1 MQPNIDFITTLMLA
15 ALAIIWGGSFFFAE
29 IALRELP
36 PMTITLHRVF
46 WALPILIFVIWAKGI
61 IPPKSLKI
69 WGAYLTMGALNNA
82 LPFSLI
88 FWGQTQIT
96 SGLASIL
103 NGATGVT
110 GVIVAGLFLSDERL
124 TPTKLIGVVVG
135 FFGVALTVGI
145 EALQNFDLRS
155 LAQMAVLLA
164 GLSYSIAGVWAKLRL
179 SGQKPEMNALGMLLC
194 STMIMCPLALYVD
207 GTPQFDLQ
215 ISTWSALLALAIICT
230 SLSYLLYFNIL
241 NRAGSGSLMLVTLLI
256 PPFAITLGVLVLGES
271 LAPISLVG
279 FAFIALGLI
288 IIDGRVIRLLQ
299 RSFFIALDL
308 VLGRFT

>member
-61 IPPKSLKI
+61 TPPKSLKV

-155 LAQMAVLLA
+155 LAQMAILLA

-194 STMIMCPLALYVD
+194 STVIMCPLALYID

-215 ISTWSALLALAIICT
+215 ISTWSALLALAVICT

-241 NRAGSGSLMLVTLLI
+241 NRAGSGNLMLVTLLI

-299 RSFFIALDL
+299 RSFL
-308 VLGRFT
+308 

>member
-1 MQPNIDFITTLMLA
+1 MLA

-61 IPPKSLKI
+61 TPPKSLKI

-194 STMIMCPLALYVD
+194 STVIMCPLALYID

-241 NRAGSGSLMLVTLLI
+241 NRAGSGNLMLVTLLI

-299 RSFFIALDL
+299 RSFL
-308 VLGRFT
+308 

>member
-1 MQPNIDFITTLMLA
+1 MLA

-61 IPPKSLKI
+61 TPPKSLKV

-194 STMIMCPLALYVD
+194 STVIMCPLALYID

-215 ISTWSALLALAIICT
+215 ISTWSALLALAVICT

-241 NRAGSGSLMLVTLLI
+241 NRAGSGNLMLVTLLI

-288 IIDGRVIRLLQ
+288 IIDGSVIRLLQ
-299 RSFFIALDL
+299 RSFL
-308 VLGRFT
+308 

>member
-1 MQPNIDFITTLMLA
+1 MLA

-36 PMTITLHRVF
+36 PLTITLHRVF

-61 IPPKSLKI
+61 TPPKSLKV
-69 WGAYLTMGALNNA
+69 WRAYLTMGALNNA

-155 LAQMAVLLA
+155 LAQMAILLA

-194 STMIMCPLALYVD
+194 STVIMCPLALYID

-215 ISTWSALLALAIICT
+215 ISTWSALLALAVICT

-241 NRAGSGSLMLVTLLI
+241 NRAGSGNLMLVTLLI

-288 IIDGRVIRLLQ
+288 IIDGRAIRLLQ
-299 RSFFIALDL
+299 RSFL
-308 VLGRFT
+308 

>member
-61 IPPKSLKI
+61 TPPKSLKV

-155 LAQMAVLLA
+155 LAQMAILLA

-194 STMIMCPLALYVD
+194 STVIMCPLALYID

-215 ISTWSALLALAIICT
+215 ISTWSALLALAVICT

-241 NRAGSGSLMLVTLLI
+241 NRAGSGNLMLVTLLI
-256 PPFAITLGVLVLGES
+256 PPFAITLGVLILDES

-299 RSFFIALDL
+299 RSFL
-308 VLGRFT
+308 

>member
-61 IPPKSLKI
+61 TPPKSLKI

-194 STMIMCPLALYVD
+194 STVIMCPLALYID

-215 ISTWSALLALAIICT
+215 ISTWSALLALAVICT

-241 NRAGSGSLMLVTLLI
+241 NRAGSGNLMLVTLLI
-256 PPFAITLGVLVLGES
+256 PPFAITLGVLVLDES

-299 RSFFIALDL
+299 RSFL
-308 VLGRFT
+308 

>member
-1 MQPNIDFITTLMLA
+1 MLA

-61 IPPKSLKI
+61 TPPKSLKV

-155 LAQMAVLLA
+155 LAQMAILLA

-194 STMIMCPLALYVD
+194 STVIMCPLALYID

-215 ISTWSALLALAIICT
+215 ISTWSALLALAVICT

-241 NRAGSGSLMLVTLLI
+241 NRAGSGNLMLVTLLI
-256 PPFAITLGVLVLGES
+256 PPFAITLGVLVLDES

-299 RSFFIALDL
+299 RSFL
-308 VLGRFT
+308 

>member
-1 MQPNIDFITTLMLA
+1 VQPNIDFITTLMLA

-61 IPPKSLKI
+61 TPPKSLKI

-179 SGQKPEMNALGMLLC
+179 SGQNPEMNALGMLLC
-194 STMIMCPLALYVD
+194 STVIMCPLALYID

-215 ISTWSALLALAIICT
+215 ISTWSALLALAVICT

-241 NRAGSGSLMLVTLLI
+241 NRAGSGNLMLVTLLI

-299 RSFFIALDL
+299 RSFL
-308 VLGRFT
+308 

>member
-1 MQPNIDFITTLMLA
+1 VQPNIDFITTLMLA

-36 PMTITLHRVF
+36 PLTITLHRVF

-61 IPPKSLKI
+61 TPPKSLKV
-69 WGAYLTMGALNNA
+69 WRAYLTMGALNNA

-155 LAQMAVLLA
+155 LAQMAILLA

-194 STMIMCPLALYVD
+194 STVIMCPLALYID

-215 ISTWSALLALAIICT
+215 ISTWSALLALAVICT

-241 NRAGSGSLMLVTLLI
+241 NRAGSGNLMLVTLLI

-299 RSFFIALDL
+299 RSFL
-308 VLGRFT
+308 

>member
-1 MQPNIDFITTLMLA
+1 MLA

-61 IPPKSLKI
+61 TPPKSLKI

-155 LAQMAVLLA
+155 LAQMAILLA

-194 STMIMCPLALYVD
+194 STVIMCPLALYID

-215 ISTWSALLALAIICT
+215 ISTWSALLALAVICT

-241 NRAGSGSLMLVTLLI
+241 NRAGSGNLMLVTLLI
-256 PPFAITLGVLVLGES
+256 PPFAITLGVLILDES

-299 RSFFIALDL
+299 RSFL
-308 VLGRFT
+308 

>member
-1 MQPNIDFITTLMLA
+1 
-15 ALAIIWGGSFFFAE
+15 
-29 IALRELP
+29 
-36 PMTITLHRVF
+36 MTITLHRVF

-61 IPPKSLKI
+61 TPPKSLKI

-103 NGATGVT
+103 NEATGVT

-124 TPTKLIGVVVG
+124 TPTKLIGVVFG

-145 EALQNFDLRS
+145 EAFQNLDLRS
-155 LAQMAVLLA
+155 LALIAILLA
-164 GLSYSIAGVWAKLRL
+164 GLSYSLAGVWAKLYL
-179 SGQKPEMNALGMLLC
+179 SGQKPEMNALEMLLC
-194 STMIMCPLALYVD
+194 STVMMCPLALYID
-207 GTPQFDLQ
+207 GTTQLDLQ
-215 ISTWSALLALAIICT
+215 ISTWSAIIALAVIFT

-241 NRAGSGSLMLVTLLI
+241 NWAGSGNLMLVTLLI
-256 PPFAITLGVLVLGES
+256 PPFAITLGVLVLGER

-299 RSFFIALDL
+299 RSFFVALNL

>member
-1 MQPNIDFITTLMLA
+1 MLA

-61 IPPKSLKI
+61 TPPKSLKV

-179 SGQKPEMNALGMLLC
+179 SGQKPEMNALGMLLS
-194 STMIMCPLALYVD
+194 STVIMCPLALYID
-207 GTPQFDLQ
+207 GTPQFNLQ
-215 ISTWSALLALAIICT
+215 ISTWSALLALAVICT

-241 NRAGSGSLMLVTLLI
+241 NRAGSGNLMLVTLLI

-299 RSFFIALDL
+299 RSFL
-308 VLGRFT
+308 

>member
-1 MQPNIDFITTLMLA
+1 MLA

-36 PMTITLHRVF
+36 PLTITLHRVF

-61 IPPKSLKI
+61 TPPKSLKV
-69 WGAYLTMGALNNA
+69 WRAYLTMGALNNA

-155 LAQMAVLLA
+155 LAQMAILLA

-194 STMIMCPLALYVD
+194 STVIMCPLALYID

-215 ISTWSALLALAIICT
+215 ISTWSALLALAVICT

-241 NRAGSGSLMLVTLLI
+241 NRAGSGNLMLVTLLI

-299 RSFFIALDL
+299 RSFL
-308 VLGRFT
+308 

>member
-36 PMTITLHRVF
+36 PLTITLHRVF

-61 IPPKSLKI
+61 TPPKSLKI

-155 LAQMAVLLA
+155 LAQMAILLA

-194 STMIMCPLALYVD
+194 STVIMCPLALYID

-215 ISTWSALLALAIICT
+215 ISTWSALLALAVICT

-241 NRAGSGSLMLVTLLI
+241 NRAGSGNLMLVTLLI
-256 PPFAITLGVLVLGES
+256 PPFAITLGVLVLCES

-299 RSFFIALDL
+299 RSFL
-308 VLGRFT
+308 

>member
-1 MQPNIDFITTLMLA
+1 MLA

-61 IPPKSLKI
+61 TPPKSLKV
-69 WGAYLTMGALNNA
+69 WRAYLTMGALNNA

-155 LAQMAVLLA
+155 LAQMAILLA

-194 STMIMCPLALYVD
+194 STVIMCPLALYID

-215 ISTWSALLALAIICT
+215 ISTWSALLALAVICT

-241 NRAGSGSLMLVTLLI
+241 NRAGSGNLMLVTLLI

-299 RSFFIALDL
+299 RSFL
-308 VLGRFT
+308 

>member
-1 MQPNIDFITTLMLA
+1 MLA

-61 IPPKSLKI
+61 TPPKSLKV

-124 TPTKLIGVVVG
+124 TPTKLIGVIVG

-155 LAQMAVLLA
+155 LAQMAILLA

-194 STMIMCPLALYVD
+194 STVIMCPLALYID

-215 ISTWSALLALAIICT
+215 ISTWSALLALAVICT

-241 NRAGSGSLMLVTLLI
+241 NRAGSGNLMLVTLLI

-299 RSFFIALDL
+299 RSFL
-308 VLGRFT
+308 

>member
-61 IPPKSLKI
+61 TPPKSLKV

-194 STMIMCPLALYVD
+194 STVIMCPLALYID

-215 ISTWSALLALAIICT
+215 ISTWSALLALAVICT

-241 NRAGSGSLMLVTLLI
+241 NRAGSGNLMLVTLLI

-299 RSFFIALDL
+299 RSFL
-308 VLGRFT
+308 

>member
-1 MQPNIDFITTLMLA
+1 MQENIDFMTATMLA

-61 IPPKSLKI
+61 TPPKSLKI

-88 FWGQTQIT
+88 VWGQTQIT

-124 TPTKLIGVVVG
+124 TTTKLIGVVVG

>member
-1 MQPNIDFITTLMLA
+1 MLA

-61 IPPKSLKI
+61 TPPKSLKI

-194 STMIMCPLALYVD
+194 STVIMCPLALYID

-215 ISTWSALLALAIICT
+215 ISTWSALLALAVICT

-241 NRAGSGSLMLVTLLI
+241 NRAGSGNLMLVTLLI

-299 RSFFIALDL
+299 RSFL
-308 VLGRFT
+308 

>member
-1 MQPNIDFITTLMLA
+1 MLA

-61 IPPKSLKI
+61 TPPKSLKV

-155 LAQMAVLLA
+155 LAQMAILLA

-194 STMIMCPLALYVD
+194 STVIMCPLALYID

-215 ISTWSALLALAIICT
+215 ISTWSALLALAVICT

-241 NRAGSGSLMLVTLLI
+241 NRAGSGNLMLVTLLI

-288 IIDGRVIRLLQ
+288 IIDGRMIRLLQ
-299 RSFFIALDL
+299 RSFL
-308 VLGRFT
+308 

>member
-1 MQPNIDFITTLMLA
+1 MLA

-61 IPPKSLKI
+61 TPPKSLKV

-155 LAQMAVLLA
+155 LAQMAILLA

-194 STMIMCPLALYVD
+194 STVIMCPLALYID

-215 ISTWSALLALAIICT
+215 ISTWSALLALAVICT

-241 NRAGSGSLMLVTLLI
+241 NRAGSGNLMLVTLLI

-299 RSFFIALDL
+299 RSFL
-308 VLGRFT
+308 

>member
-1 MQPNIDFITTLMLA
+1 MLA

-61 IPPKSLKI
+61 TPPKSLKI

-155 LAQMAVLLA
+155 LAQMAILLA

-194 STMIMCPLALYVD
+194 STVIMCPLALYID

-215 ISTWSALLALAIICT
+215 ISTWSALLALAVICT

-241 NRAGSGSLMLVTLLI
+241 NRAGSGNLMLVTLLI

-288 IIDGRVIRLLQ
+288 IIDGRAIRLLQ
-299 RSFFIALDL
+299 RSFL
-308 VLGRFT
+308 

>member
-1 MQPNIDFITTLMLA
+1 MLA
-15 ALAIIWGGSFFFAE
+15 VLAIIWGGSFFFAE

-61 IPPKSLKI
+61 TPPKSLKV

-194 STMIMCPLALYVD
+194 STVIMCPLALYID

-241 NRAGSGSLMLVTLLI
+241 NRAGSGNLMLVTLLI

>member
-1 MQPNIDFITTLMLA
+1 MLA

-61 IPPKSLKI
+61 SPPKSLKV

-194 STMIMCPLALYVD
+194 STVIMCPLALYID

-215 ISTWSALLALAIICT
+215 ISTWSALLALAVICT

-241 NRAGSGSLMLVTLLI
+241 NRAGSGNLMLVTLLI

-299 RSFFIALDL
+299 RSFL
-308 VLGRFT
+308 

>member
-1 MQPNIDFITTLMLA
+1 MQPNIDFITTLLLA

-61 IPPKSLKI
+61 TPPKSLKV

-155 LAQMAVLLA
+155 LAQMAILLA

-194 STMIMCPLALYVD
+194 STVIMCPLALYID

-215 ISTWSALLALAIICT
+215 ISTWSALLALAVICT

-241 NRAGSGSLMLVTLLI
+241 NRAGSGNLMLVTLLI

-299 RSFFIALDL
+299 RSFL
-308 VLGRFT
+308 

>member
-15 ALAIIWGGSFFFAE
+15 VLAIIWGGSFFFAE

-61 IPPKSLKI
+61 TPPKSLKV

-179 SGQKPEMNALGMLLC
+179 SGQKPEMNALGMLLS
-194 STMIMCPLALYVD
+194 STVIMCPLALYID

-215 ISTWSALLALAIICT
+215 ISTWSALLALAVICT

-241 NRAGSGSLMLVTLLI
+241 NRAGSGNLMLVTLLI

-299 RSFFIALDL
+299 RSFL
-308 VLGRFT
+308 

>member
-1 MQPNIDFITTLMLA
+1 MLA

-61 IPPKSLKI
+61 TPPKSLKV

-194 STMIMCPLALYVD
+194 STVIMCPLALYID

-241 NRAGSGSLMLVTLLI
+241 NRAGSGNLMLVTLLI

-299 RSFFIALDL
+299 RSFL
-308 VLGRFT
+308 

>member
-1 MQPNIDFITTLMLA
+1 MLA

-61 IPPKSLKI
+61 TPPKSLKI

-194 STMIMCPLALYVD
+194 STVIMCPLALYID

-215 ISTWSALLALAIICT
+215 ISTWSALLALAVICT

-241 NRAGSGSLMLVTLLI
+241 NRAGSGNLMLVTLLI
-256 PPFAITLGVLVLGES
+256 PPFAITLGVLVLDES

-299 RSFFIALDL
+299 RSFL
-308 VLGRFT
+308 

>member
-1 MQPNIDFITTLMLA
+1 MQENIDFMTATMLA

-61 IPPKSLKI
+61 TPPKSLKI

-88 FWGQTQIT
+88 VWGQTQIT

-124 TPTKLIGVVVG
+124 TTTKLIGVVVG

-155 LAQMAVLLA
+155 LAQMAILLA

-194 STMIMCPLALYVD
+194 STVIMCPLALYID

-215 ISTWSALLALAIICT
+215 ISTWSALLALAVICT

-241 NRAGSGSLMLVTLLI
+241 NRAGSGNLMLVTLLI

-299 RSFFIALDL
+299 RSFL
-308 VLGRFT
+308 

>member
-1 MQPNIDFITTLMLA
+1 MLA

-61 IPPKSLKI
+61 TPPKSLKI

-145 EALQNFDLRS
+145 EALQNFDVRS

-194 STMIMCPLALYVD
+194 STVIMCPLALYID

-241 NRAGSGSLMLVTLLI
+241 NRAGSGNLMLVTLLI

-299 RSFFIALDL
+299 RSFL
-308 VLGRFT
+308 

>member
-61 IPPKSLKI
+61 TPPKSLKI

-194 STMIMCPLALYVD
+194 STVIMCPLALYID

-241 NRAGSGSLMLVTLLI
+241 NRAGSGNLMLVTLLI

-299 RSFFIALDL
+299 RSFL
-308 VLGRFT
+308 

>member
-1 MQPNIDFITTLMLA
+1 VQPNIDFITTLLLA

-61 IPPKSLKI
+61 TPPKSLKV

-155 LAQMAVLLA
+155 LAQMAILLA

-179 SGQKPEMNALGMLLC
+179 SGQNPEMNALGMLLC
-194 STMIMCPLALYVD
+194 STVIMCPLALYID

-215 ISTWSALLALAIICT
+215 ISTWSALLALAVICT

-241 NRAGSGSLMLVTLLI
+241 NRAGSGNLMLVTLLI
-256 PPFAITLGVLVLGES
+256 PPFAITLGVLVLDES

-299 RSFFIALDL
+299 RSFL
-308 VLGRFT
+308 

>member
-1 MQPNIDFITTLMLA
+1 MLA

-61 IPPKSLKI
+61 TPPKSLKI

-88 FWGQTQIT
+88 VWGQTQIT

-155 LAQMAVLLA
+155 LAQMAILLA

-194 STMIMCPLALYVD
+194 STVIMCPLALYID

-215 ISTWSALLALAIICT
+215 ISTWSALLALAVICT

-241 NRAGSGSLMLVTLLI
+241 NRAGSGNLMLVTLLI

-299 RSFFIALDL
+299 RSFL
-308 VLGRFT
+308 

>member
-1 MQPNIDFITTLMLA
+1 MLA

-36 PMTITLHRVF
+36 PLTITLHRVF

-61 IPPKSLKI
+61 TPPKSLKV

-155 LAQMAVLLA
+155 LAQMAILLA

-194 STMIMCPLALYVD
+194 STVIMCPLALYID

-215 ISTWSALLALAIICT
+215 ISTWSALLALAVICT

-241 NRAGSGSLMLVTLLI
+241 NRAGSGNLMLVTLLI

-299 RSFFIALDL
+299 RSFL
-308 VLGRFT
+308 

>member
-1 MQPNIDFITTLMLA
+1 MLA

-61 IPPKSLKI
+61 TPPKSLKI

-155 LAQMAVLLA
+155 LAQMAILLA

-194 STMIMCPLALYVD
+194 STVIMCPLALYID

-241 NRAGSGSLMLVTLLI
+241 NRAGSGNLMLVTLLI

-299 RSFFIALDL
+299 RSFL
-308 VLGRFT
+308 

>member
-1 MQPNIDFITTLMLA
+1 MLA

-61 IPPKSLKI
+61 TPPKSLKV

-155 LAQMAVLLA
+155 LAQMAILLA
-164 GLSYSIAGVWAKLRL
+164 GLSYSIASVWAKLRL

-194 STMIMCPLALYVD
+194 STVIMCPLALYID

-215 ISTWSALLALAIICT
+215 ISTWSALLALAVICT

-241 NRAGSGSLMLVTLLI
+241 NRAGSGNLMLVTLLI

-299 RSFFIALDL
+299 RSFL
-308 VLGRFT
+308 

>member
-1 MQPNIDFITTLMLA
+1 MLA

-61 IPPKSLKI
+61 TPPKSLKI

-179 SGQKPEMNALGMLLC
+179 SGQNPEMNALGMLLC
-194 STMIMCPLALYVD
+194 STVIMCPLALYID

-215 ISTWSALLALAIICT
+215 ISTWSALLALAVICT

-241 NRAGSGSLMLVTLLI
+241 NRAGSGNLMLVTLLI

-299 RSFFIALDL
+299 RSFL
-308 VLGRFT
+308 

>member
-1 MQPNIDFITTLMLA
+1 
-15 ALAIIWGGSFFFAE
+15 
-29 IALRELP
+29 
-36 PMTITLHRVF
+36 MTITLHRVF

-61 IPPKSLKI
+61 SPPKSLKV

-155 LAQMAVLLA
+155 LAQMAILLA

-179 SGQKPEMNALGMLLC
+179 SGQNPEMNALGMLLC
-194 STMIMCPLALYVD
+194 STVIMCPLALYID

-215 ISTWSALLALAIICT
+215 ISTWSALLALAVICT

-241 NRAGSGSLMLVTLLI
+241 NRAGSGNLMLVTLLI

-299 RSFFIALDL
+299 RSFL
-308 VLGRFT
+308 

>member
-1 MQPNIDFITTLMLA
+1 MLA

-61 IPPKSLKI
+61 TPPKSLKV

-155 LAQMAVLLA
+155 LAQMAILLA

-194 STMIMCPLALYVD
+194 STVIMCPLALYID

-241 NRAGSGSLMLVTLLI
+241 NRAGSGNLMLVTLLI

-299 RSFFIALDL
+299 RSFL
-308 VLGRFT
+308 